1 MLRSIQLNGLICQSS
16 VATGRSERK
25 RVHMARTGNDTRDL
39 ASNEGATAP
48 VAIGTTPAPAP
59 APAPA
64 PPSAPAP
71 APRKRAPRRKRGVV
85 GALKR
90 VWILLVV
97 LVAVAIAVFCVDR
110 LHGVFGKTE
119 LTRPGAG
126 IASDPKPFNPKVVT
140 YEIFGPP
147 GTVATIN
154 YLNLDAQPQEAK
166 DVALPWSITLTTTAP
181 AASANIVAQGDSD
194 TISCR
199 ITVNGEVKDQNTSD
213 GVNAQ
218 TFCLVK
224 SA

>member
-1 MLRSIQLNGLICQSS
+1 
-16 VATGRSERK
+16 
-25 RVHMARTGNDTRDL
+25 VHVARTGNDTRGL
-39 ASNEGATAP
+39 TSNDGATAP
-48 VAIGTTPAPAP
+48 VAIGTTAAT
-59 APAPA
+59 APA
-64 PPSAPAP
+64 PPATPA
-71 APRKRAPRRKRGVV
+71 ASRKRAPRRKVGLF

-90 VWILLVV
+90 VWILLVI
-97 LVAVAIAVFCVDR
+97 LVAVVIAVFCVDR

-147 GTVATIN
+147 GAVATIN
-154 YLNLDAQPQEAK
+154 YLNLEAQPQEVK

-194 TISCR
+194 SISCR
-199 ITVNGEVKDQNTSD
+199 ITVNGEVKDENTTD
-213 GVNAQ
+213 GVNAE